1 MIRMLD
7 KLLLFIYSLAV
18 GTIAVLAF
26 CAGFKWLPKEW
37 LSDGVNE
44 LYRNEA
50 IQAAVIIVSAIVF
63 LISLRFFY
71 VSLKRG
77 AASAMSIDQRT
88 EFGDIRISIE
98 TVENLVLKA
107 AGRQR
112 GVKDLRVRIRLTDAG
127 VDVTIRAIVDGESS
141 IPTLTEEIQRSVK
154 THIEEITGI
163 PVADVSVFVANIIQ
177 TSSVK
182 PRVE

>member
-1 MIRMLD
+1 MLD

-26 CAGFKWLPKEW
+26 CAGFKWLPKEL
-37 LSDGVNE
+37 LSDGVDE
-44 LYRNEA
+44 LFRNEA
-50 IQAAVIIVSAIVF
+50 IQVTVIIVSAIVF

-71 VSLKRG
+71 VSLKRGG

-112 GVKDLRVRIRLTDAG
+112 GVKDLRTRIRLTDAG
-127 VDVTIRAIVDGESS
+127 IDVTVRAVVDGESS
-141 IPTLTEEIQRSVK
+141 IPAMTEEIQRSVK
-154 THIEEITGI
+154 THVEEITGI

-177 TSSVK
+177 TSNVK
-182 PRVE
+182 SRVE